1 MPLNPFCPALDQP
14 ALLHRRFDETSEQRM
29 RIERLRLEFRME
41 LHPDKPWMVRAL
53 NDFRQHAVGRHA
65 RKDEPALFELFE
77 IRAVDLITM
86 AVALADVVGAID
98 ARDMA
103 VRRQLRFI
111 DAKAHRAA
119 KIGVGAAGR
128 KSTRM
133 QSSHQYASHL
143 TSHA

>member
-14 ALLHRRFDETSEQRM
+14 ALLHRRFDETREQRM

-65 RKDEPALFELFE
+65 RKDEPALFELFA

-98 ARDMA
+98 PRD
-103 VRRQLRFI
+103 RSEEHTSEL
-111 DAKAHRAA
+111 
-119 KIGVGAAGR
+119 
-128 KSTRM
+128 
-133 QSSHQYASHL
+133 QSLMRIQYSVFCWKKKNIQ
-143 TSHA
+143 